1 VSGRAAD
8 YLFGQSAGEAERLRL
23 QARMFAPYTARFL
36 EDAGIS
42 PGMKVLDVGTGA
54 GDMAFLVAGLVG
66 QEGTVVGIDFNAEL
80 TETARARALAAGIE
94 NASFVLGD
102 AASAELD
109 RDFDAVVGRCVLFF
123 AREPAALVRRLTDH
137 VRDGGIVAFQ
147 EPANATL
154 APMSLPASPLLERLW
169 GWILDTYRRADM
181 DLYMGLRLR
190 SIFAEA
196 GLPAPQM
203 HLDAAGGGGPDRP
216 GYEYMARLI
225 RTILPQI
232 TKLGVATEEDIG
244 IDTLA
249 DRLHAEIGDDGAAV
263 TRGFITAWARR
274 QARPRGSAKAC
285 T

>member
-1 VSGRAAD
+1 MVSGRPPD

-36 EDAGIS
+36 QDAGIS

-54 GDMAFLVAGLVG
+54 GDVALLAAGLAG
-66 QEGTVVGIDFNAEL
+66 REGAVVGIDFNAEL
-80 TETARARALAAGIE
+80 IAAARARAAAAGMG
-94 NASFVLGD
+94 NVSFAVGD

-123 AREPAALVRRLTDH
+123 AREPAVLVRRLTGY

-154 APMSLPASPLLERLW
+154 APRW
-169 GWILDTYRRADM
+169 GGLD
-181 DLYMGLRLR
+181 
-190 SIFAEA
+190 S
-196 GLPAPQM
+196 
-203 HLDAAGGGGPDRP
+203 P

-225 RTILPQI
+225 RTLLPRDAPGEPGVATI
-232 TKLGVATEEDIG
+232 GVATEQDVG

-249 DRLHAEIGDDGAAV
+249 ERLRAEIGDDGVAV
-263 TRGFITAWARR
+263 TWGFITAWARH
-274 QARPRGSAKAC
+274 QARP
-285 T
+285 